1 MIRLQ
6 NLTLIRG
13 TKPLLQGV
21 DVALNPGERVGLIG
35 ANGSGKSSL
44 FALMMGHLHA
54 DGGDFDMP
62 AHWRMAHVAQ
72 ETPALDRTALDYVID
87 GDSTLRGLE
96 AELAALEAQ
105 DATHDDHDR
114 HMAEGERIGE
124 LHGLLAD
131 ADAYTVRSR
140 AEQLLTGLGFT
151 LEQMQQQ
158 VAHFSG
164 GWRMRLNLG
173 QALMCPSDLLL
184 LDEPT
189 NHLDLDAIIWLE
201 DWLKRYAGTLI
212 IISHD
217 RDFLDGVV
225 NVIVHIDQCKLKRY
239 GGNYSQFET
248 QRAMGLVLNQATYEK
263 QKRERDHL
271 QSFIDRFKAK
281 ASKAKQAQSRMKMLA
296 KMEDLAPIHASSP
309 FSFEFREPAS
319 SPNPLLVLDAA
330 EAGYTLDDGSRKT
343 IVSGINFSL
352 QNEQRIGL
360 LGVNGAGKSTL
371 IKTIAA
377 ELPLVNGVAHFGKG
391 LVIGYFAQHQV
402 EMLRHDESP
411 LWHMVKL
418 APNVREQELRNFL
431 GGFNFPGQMVT
442 SSIKPFSGGEKARLA
457 LALIAWQRPNL
468 LLLDEPT
475 NHLDLETREAL
486 TVALAQFEGTLVL
499 VSHDRHLLRA
509 TTDQFM
515 IVAEGRLQEFD
526 GDLDDYRDW
535 LFKTKLAK
543 PDDKIA
549 APLTKTAKAA
559 KAAETAAVQVMV
571 KAAAPST
578 PHSAEQT
585 EAWPPVKTEAT
596 PMSAAQRQEQKRRE
610 ADLRQQRS
618 AQTKP
623 LETRVKRLDEKLAK
637 LTAQKK
643 TIDAQLAEPS
653 MYDDANKDKLK
664 TLVMDQAYLA
674 KDLEQ
679 TESEWLEKQ
688 AELEALQLA

>member
-6 NLTLIRG
+6 ALTLIRG
-13 TKPLLQGV
+13 TKPLLTAV
-21 DVALNPGERVGLIG
+21 DVTLNPGERAGLIG

-44 FALMMGHLHA
+44 FALMRGELHA
-54 DGGDFDMP
+54 DGGDFDIP

-72 ETPALDRTALDYVID
+72 ETPALDRSALDYVID
-87 GDSTLRGLE
+87 GDAGLRKIE

-105 DATHDDHDR
+105 DAADDDHE
-114 HMAEGERIGE
+114 HGTRIGE
-124 LHGLLAD
+124 LHGMLAD

-140 AEQLLTGLGFT
+140 AEQLLTGLGFSQD
-151 LEQMQQQ
+151 QMQQS

-189 NHLDLDAIIWLE
+189 NHLDLDAILWLE

-239 GGNYSQFET
+239 GGNYSQFEV

-309 FSFEFREPAS
+309 FSFEFREPLSA
-319 SPNPLLVLDAA
+319 PNPLLVLDAA
-330 EAGYTLDDGSRKT
+330 DAGYTLDDGTRKT
-343 IVSGINFSL
+343 IVSTINFSL

-371 IKTIAA
+371 IKTIAG
-377 ELPLVNGVAHFGKG
+377 ELPLVNGTAHFGKG

-411 LWHMVKL
+411 LWHLVRL
-418 APNVREQELRNFL
+418 APTVREQELRNFL
-431 GGFNFPGQMVT
+431 GGFNFPGDMVT
-442 SSIKPFSGGEKARLA
+442 SSIRPFSGGEKARLA

-515 IVAEGRLQEFD
+515 IVADGALQEFD

-543 PDDKIA
+543 PNAA
-549 APLTKTAKAA
+549 APALSRPSEQKVPEPKAREE
-559 KAAETAAVQVMV
+559 KAPKPAP
-571 KAAAPST
+571 AAAPS
-578 PHSAEQT
+578 PISQAE
-585 EAWPPVKTEAT
+585 
-596 PMSAAQRQEQKRRE
+596 RRDQKRAE
-610 ADLRQQRS
+610 AEVRQKR
-618 AQTKP
+618 ATQTKP
-623 LETRVKRLDEKLAK
+623 LEIRIKRLEEQLAK
-637 LTAQKK
+637 LSAQKK

-653 MYDDANKDKLK
+653 IYDDANKDKLK
-664 TLVMDQAYLA
+664 SLMLDQAYAA
-674 KDLEQ
+674 KELEQVEAEWLDRQADLEN
-679 TESEWLEKQ
+679 LQ
-688 AELEALQLA
+688 AA